1 MNAPFKSN
9 FPTFGVR
16 DEEVP
21 VGVTGSGVDR
31 LEDSDGQAELGQ
43 GVKRNAAGRVKTLA
57 DGKHSVPFV
66 SVGAEVSATAFSDC
80 EVCAQRLEQ
89 PTMQRSQHKILGARA
104 ACLECRVLALDGLQG
119 PWNRGVAACC
129 ITVLTYEVLPY
140 E

>member
-31 LEDSDGQAELGQ
+31 LEDSDGQVELGQ
-43 GVKRNAAGRVKTLA
+43 GVKRNAGRVKTLA

-66 SVGAEVSATAFSDC
+66 SIGADVSATAFSDC
-80 EVCAQRLEQ
+80 EPCAHRLEQ
-89 PTMQRSQHKILGARA
+89 PTTQRSQHNILGARA
-104 ACLECRVLALDGLQG
+104 ACLERRDLAVD
-119 PWNRGVAACC
+119 
-129 ITVLTYEVLPY
+129 
-140 E
+140 